1 MTSKELREFT
11 SQLTPYQLDQIKVQ
25 IMRYL
30 ALNEE
35 LEDATPEC
43 CPFCRDATAIIKK
56 GRPNGKQMYQCKTC
70 GRRFRYDAQQITAH
84 SQQPRESWII
94 VIEDTLNL
102 VSLDATAMHIHVCHE
117 TAFNMRHKL
126 LAYLEALV
134 EASKPLEALVE
145 LDETYVI
152 ESQKGK
158 RVTHR
163 KPRKHGEGASQRGLS
178 TEQCCVC
185 VATDRNGNVYAKC
198 SNRAAPSSSDLI
210 ESLGDHIAP
219 QSVMLTDGG
228 KGYGGLASHVQ
239 CKQVV
244 LIGHE
249 SYDKVHHLNTV
260 NGLHSRFKDMIR
272 QYRGVATKYL
282 NRYVALFTLISH
294 FCMDAVEAAA
304 DELRRSLRS
313 MRMNVTIESA
323 KTLGLLEI

>member
-1 MTSKELREFT
+1 MTSRELRNYT
-11 SQLTPYQLDQIKVQ
+11 SQLTPYQLDQIKAQ
-25 IMRYL
+25 ILRYL
-30 ALNEE
+30 VLNNE
-35 LEDATPEC
+35 LDDTTPEC
-43 CPFCRDATAIIKK
+43 CPFCKDATAIIKK
-56 GRPNGKQMYQCKTC
+56 GKPGGKQMYKCKTC

-84 SQQPRESWII
+84 SHQTRESWII
-94 VIEDTLNL
+94 LIEDTLAL
-102 VSLDATAMHIHVCHE
+102 VSLDDTARHIHVCHD

-134 EASKPLEALVE
+134 EASEPLEALIE
-145 LDETYVI
+145 MDETYVV
-152 ESQKGK
+152 ESQKGTL
-158 RVTHR
+158 VTHR

-178 TEQCCVC
+178 NEQFCVC

-198 SNRAAPSSSDLI
+198 SNRAAPSAEDLI

-228 KGYGGLASHVQ
+228 KGYGGLASHVK

-249 SYDKVHHLNTV
+249 SYDKVYHLNTV
-260 NGLHSRFKDMIR
+260 NGLHSRFKNMIR

-282 NRYVALFTLISH
+282 NRYAALFTLISH
-294 FCMDAVEAAA
+294 FCADTVEEAA
-304 DELRRSLRS
+304 DELRRSLGS
-313 MRMNVTIESA
+313 MRMNVTIKTS